1 MDTSKMLRIKR
12 KGILYGLVDNDG
24 QVVFPFKYEQIKPF
38 DIRGHTIIKEYEGK
52 AGIVDIYG
60 NIIVP
65 LQYDK
70 IETLFSSGPARA
82 YKNEKYGCVDIDGNE
97 VVPFVYDSIS
107 AWGEYLGG
115 TALVEL
121 KGKYGVINKN
131 GEVIVPIKYKD
142 ESEAIEKNKNID
154 KNKIQKTKA
163 KKSKQPTEEIK
174 DKVVRGFFPRD
185 DEVEI
190 PSGFTK
196 IGYFDQG
203 NAIVF
208 KDGKYGLINTKCEIV
223 IPTKYDF
230 LRYVKGGVLY
240 ACSHGIIGLIDEDD
254 DIIAPFIYDFIDE
267 FPRNGLLSVCR
278 GGKLGF
284 INLLGE
290 ETIPAI
296 YDIIP
301 DHFSISY
308 EKNGRYYGKET
319 TIPTYKELVSYVPIY
334 NKWHFTNE
342 VVGPFIHNNNF
353 REYGYL
359 IVIRK
364 KNKWG
369 IIDLNG
375 SVTVPFEYDEIG
387 DLYNNFFIPVKAEGK
402 WGFVNQYFNTIIPC
416 IYDEAEQYGHLN
428 CFKVKKNNYW
438 AFIFLQND
446 WHYRITEFKYHGI
459 TRISNDLSIVRKG
472 SKYGII
478 DDNFQEIVPVL
489 YDEIEDYLYNQK
501 LKLKVGDKWG
511 WAYFD
516 ENLHYTLSPFL
527 YEEFEDFSDG
537 LALVKKNGMY
547 GFINEN
553 WDEVIPF
560 VYEEAFPFL
569 DGISSVKHNEK
580 WGVIDTNGDTLIP
593 FEYEKLVNFSWL
605 GPSAIV
611 ASKEGKVGVVDRQ
624 NRVIVPFE
632 YTTIFPAS
640 NHLIVE
646 KDGKKG
652 LMNSE
657 GNIVIPIC
665 CEEILYPILNIRAL
679 EQLFKYKIDGEWGVY
694 NHFDGILVPAIY
706 VDIPD
711 TSFSCGRLSVCRDG
725 KWGYINPKGKEII
738 PCIYDKNPGAFFP
751 SEPVRVSL
759 DGKEFCIDTKGNM
772 V

>member
-1 MDTSKMLRIKR
+1 M
-12 KGILYGLVDNDG
+12 
-24 QVVFPFKYEQIKPF
+24 
-38 DIRGHTIIKEYEGK
+38 
-52 AGIVDIYG
+52 
-60 NIIVP
+60 
-65 LQYDK
+65 
-70 IETLFSSGPARA
+70 
-82 YKNEKYGCVDIDGNE
+82 
-97 VVPFVYDSIS
+97 
-107 AWGEYLGG
+107 
-115 TALVEL
+115 
-121 KGKYGVINKN
+121 
-131 GEVIVPIKYKD
+131 PIKYKD

-203 NAIVF
+203 NAVIIC
-208 KDGKYGLINTKCEIV
+208 KGKYGLINYKGEIV
-223 IPTKYDF
+223 IPTEYDYLKYIKF
-230 LRYVKGGVLY
+230 GVIY
-240 ACSHGIIGLIDEDD
+240 ACNNSKVGLIDEDG
-254 DIIAPFIYDFIDE
+254 DIITPFIYDYIGELTLKTLLPVYRCGKMGFID
-267 FPRNGLLSVCR
+267 LA
-278 GGKLGF
+278 GKEVIPITFDFLPNHF
-284 INLLGE
+284 YDFRHNIE
-290 ETIPAI
+290 ITIPE
-296 YDIIP
+296 YCDIIKGVFFVNNTFKLFY
-301 DHFSISY
+301 HTKYGQLIQICYNGKWGLYNSI
-308 EKNGRYYGKET
+308 G
-319 TIPTYKELVSYVPIY
+319 
-334 NKWHFTNE
+334 E
-342 VVGPFIHNNNF
+342 VVIPFKYRYIGEHNAYYSTDERGNTVRYN
-353 REYGYL
+353 YPIL
-359 IVIRK
+359 VQ
-364 KNKWG
+364 KNE
-369 IIDLNG
+369 L
-375 SVTVPFEYDEIG
+375 
-387 DLYNNFFIPVKAEGK
+387 
-402 WGFVNQYFNTIIPC
+402 WGFVNEDFNTIIKVEYNDAIELIPC
-416 IYDEAEQYGHLN
+416 KKYKLRKDNLWGYVSFDGKGGLKFTAFRYNEIIQLHDE
-428 CFKVKKNNYW
+428 
-438 AFIFLQND
+438 
-446 WHYRITEFKYHGI
+446 
-459 TRISNDLSIVRKG
+459 LSIVRKG
-472 SKYGII
+472 NKYGVI
-478 DDNFQEIVPVL
+478 DDNYQELLPVE
-489 YDEIEDYLYNQK
+489 YDEIDDYLYNNK
-501 LKLKVGDKWG
+501 LKLRVRDKWG
-511 WAYFD
+511 WAYYD
-516 ENLHYTLSPFL
+516 GTHHYTLSPFI
-527 YEEFEDFSDG
+527 YEEIEDYTDG

-751 SEPVRVSL
+751 NEPVRVSL